1 MDNALVFVC
10 GYRTRAIILQYIHL
24 CLECI
29 NYNIT
34 ILYMYT
40 VFTTIHNFIIQFAH
54 CLLYIVRLHDS

>member
-10 GYRTRAIILQYIHL
+10 GYRTRAIILQYIHP

-40 VFTTIHNFIIQFAH
+40 VLTTIHN
-54 CLLYIVRLHDS
+54 LLYSLHLFAIHSSFA